1 MWGSKLHAMIQRLL
15 PVGYAWM
22 VLQGLLSVF
31 LPKQAIKLNAKLLLK
46 GYENPGDLEP
56 RNWYVRSTRIA
67 GLGMLV
73 TGVTGLLAGE
83 LVEDDDE
90 DEADEAA
97 DHSDESDDD
106 EPVELDI

>member
-1 MWGSKLHAMIQRLL
+1 MMIQRLL

-22 VLQGLLSVF
+22 VVQGLLAVF
-31 LPKQAIKLNAKLLLK
+31 LPKQAIKLNAKLVLW

-56 RNWYVRSTRIA
+56 EGWYVRSTRVA

-83 LVEDDDE
+83 LVED
-90 DEADEAA
+90 EADEEP
-97 DHSDESDDD
+97 SDGDDD
-106 EPVELDI
+106 GELFDGDDDPVELDV

>member
-1 MWGSKLHAMIQRLL
+1 MIKRLL

-22 VLQGLLSVF
+22 VVQGLLSVF

-56 RNWYVRSTRIA
+56 KDWYVRSTRIA

-73 TGVTGLLAGE
+73 TGVTGLLAGQLAE
-83 LVEDDDE
+83 
-90 DEADEAA
+90 EADEEAETELP
-97 DHSDESDDD
+97 DETDDD
-106 EPVELDI
+106 DPVELDI